1 MADAESHRALCHTL
15 RKCRSFLA
23 TEQPVKA
30 STMPALLRSRPVQLI
45 LTVLAFGV
53 VAYFWLFSGGS
64 EAAYTPEQINDMFQ
78 NKDQDV
84 RVRKVELQN
93 MGLLAPYIDKSVMKS
108 PNWHWSGNI
117 VAHGND
123 YVRLT
128 SAQKHR
134 VGNMFTRMPM
144 QADSFEMELT
154 FHIHSDSKAAL
165 AADGMAVWILDEPS
179 PIGDVFGAKNNFNGL
194 GLFIDTYRNGLKKKF
209 PYVNVMLGDGQT
221 SYNKWTDGADTQL
234 AGCSVQALMNP
245 LSKISRMRLVYT
257 KNGYLS
263 VDFNH
268 NVHSSDDWHNCF
280 TLTDVVL
287 PPVKYLGLT
296 AETGDLLEYVDIIEN
311 KVFALFDP
319 ATDDFIESVE
329 LLEHIIEEQKV
340 LDELPRGRRR
350 KRRSAI
356 RMKKAEQRIKA
367 LDRQRR
373 LEKYGDENATFVR
386 RSIGRILFVAKLIIY
401 TIILGLIGWVV
412 AIVYRVQK
420 QKKRTST
427 GGLLD

>member
-1 MADAESHRALCHTL
+1 MAAL
-15 RKCRSFLA
+15 
-23 TEQPVKA
+23 VK
-30 STMPALLRSRPVQLI
+30 SRPIQLI
-45 LTVLAFGV
+45 LTALIFGV
-53 VAYFWLFSGGS
+53 VIYFWFFTGGS

-78 NKDQDV
+78 NKDKDV
-84 RVRKVELQN
+84 QIKKVELKD
-93 MGLLAPYIDKSVMKS
+93 MGLLAPFIDKTKKKS
-108 PNWHWSGNI
+108 ANWHWSGNI

-128 SAQKHR
+128 SAQQHQ
-134 VGNMFTRMPM
+134 VGNMFTRTPM

-154 FHIHSDSKAAL
+154 FHIHGETKTAL
-165 AADGMAVWILDEPS
+165 AADGMALWILDQPS

-209 PYVNVMLGDGQT
+209 PYVNVMLGDGHT
-221 SYNKWTDGADTQL
+221 SYDKWNDGVDTQL
-234 AGCSVQALMNP
+234 AGCSVQALLNP
-245 LSKISRMRLVYT
+245 LSKMSRMRLVYT

-268 NVHSSDDWHNCF
+268 DIHSKDEWRNCF
-280 TLTDVVL
+280 TLSNVQL

-296 AETGDLLEYVDIIEN
+296 AETGDLVQYVDIIEY

-319 ATDDFIESVE
+319 ATGGFIDSVE
-329 LLEHIIEEQKV
+329 LLEHIIEEQREPEP
-340 LDELPRGRRR
+340 LTRSGRR
-350 KRRSAI
+350 KRKSII

-373 LEKYGDENATFVR
+373 LQKYGDENATFVR
-386 RSIGRILFVAKLIIY
+386 RTISRIFFVMKLIIY
-401 TIILGLIGWVV
+401 AILLGLIGWIV
-412 AIVYRVQK
+412 AIVYRVQG
-420 QKKRTST
+420 QKKRAKV